1 MTRLD
6 TVESRSKLKPRD
18 EPYWQRVANGCYL
31 GFRKLTPTSV
41 GSWVAMYWDS
51 ETKKKTKR
59 SVGDF
64 SELTPS
70 QRFDAARQ
78 ASDNWFKHLGR
89 GGSPEFLT
97 VRTACEKWITHKL
110 NIKGQIAAKE
120 AEDRFKRWVYSDKIA
135 KVALNKLTRNHIDV
149 WRAVMTNT
157 VVVINPHAEVQS
169 TRPRSDSTVNRD
181 MSELRAAL
189 NFAYDNNWVT
199 DDSAWRQALKPIQN
213 AEQRRRVYLDKSQR
227 RSLIKNSDPFF
238 AEFLTGLSLIPCRVG
253 ALADLTVGQFD
264 SRLGVL
270 AIGKDK
276 QGQDRK
282 IQLPP
287 NSAKFL
293 EDICIKK
300 SKETLIFTR
309 ADGKAWSRHTWKKL
323 FSSSAKAANLPD
335 KCSLY
340 ALRHSGITDLVTNGL
355 DLLTTALITGTSV
368 AMIERHYGHL
378 RQELASTALA
388 KLGLDLTS
396 S

>member
-6 TVESRSKLKPRD
+6 TVESRTKLKPRN

-51 ETKKKTKR
+51 ETKRKTKH

-78 ASDNWFKHLGR
+78 ASDEWFKHLGR

-97 VRTACEKWITHKL
+97 VRTACEKWINHKL

-135 KVALNKLTRNHIDV
+135 KVALNKLTRNHVDI

-157 VVVINPHAEVQS
+157 VVVINPHAEVQL
-169 TRPRSDSTVNRD
+169 TRSRSDSTVNRD

-189 NFAYDNNWVT
+189 NFAYDNNWIT

-227 RSLIKNSDPFF
+227 RSLIKNSDHFF

-253 ALADLTVGQFD
+253 ALAELSVDHFD

-270 AIGKDK
+270 TIGKDK

-293 EDICIKK
+293 EEICIKK
-300 SKETLIFTR
+300 TKEALIFTR
-309 ADGKAWSRHTWKKL
+309 ADGKAWGRHTWKKL
-323 FSSSAKAANLPD
+323 FTAAAEAAELPE
-335 KCSLY
+335 KCSIY

-355 DLLTTALITGTSV
+355 DLLTTALISGTSV

-378 RQELASTALA
+378 RQELASSALS
-388 KLGLDLTS
+388 KLNLQ
-396 S
+396 